1 MRLGVQRK
9 RRFVIGKRDIF
20 RSVIAER
27 KLGGGIIPACPGVDV
42 CKSKRTF
49 RLLQSG
55 NNSIFARDL
64 SLALRVGKKFPAIR
78 TFPIFD
84 IAVFAHFR
92 LDAGNFDERMLVRRL
107 RAARQYNGKQ
117 HRQQC
122 TQNFF
127 S

>member
-27 KLGGGIIPACPGVDV
+27 KLGGGIIPARPGVDI
-42 CKSKRTF
+42 CKNERTF

-64 SLALRVGKKFPAIR
+64 SLALRVGKEFPAIR
-78 TFPIFD
+78 AFPIFD
-84 IAVFAHFR
+84 IAVFTHFR
-92 LDAGNFDERMLVRRL
+92 LDAGNLDERMLVRRL
-107 RAARQYNGKQ
+107 RAARQHGGKQ
-117 HRQQC
+117 HPQQC